1 MANTLYTFFLVLAF
15 LVHTTHSTA
24 CPSGSTCTSL
34 IDQMKQ
40 IDAYVDTRN
49 DNNPVMIFI
58 DDATSARGIFEHF
71 DNTGDIPMCI
81 GEREWLDGS
90 RTGTSLS
97 CYDLFDEANHYTK
110 STLKWIKSHDA
121 GTSEKGLAVMTAGK
135 LFDSTQLQNVRMSS
149 PPSASTVFNQK
160 QYILSI
166 GPEIDI
172 DVYVYQGKV
181 YTEIKLQNEGNLG
194 SQKTCQAVV
203 DADLQAGSEFWASVK
218 LIFSSRT
225 IVIHVSKDGATPPL
239 VGTADCTH
247 IDESKWPHNAAAGH
261 PDMWTTS
268 NWIGGSSCQ
277 VDEASI
283 NKRVAGTTVFGGDY
297 VCKLHIVN
305 EICSADELINGEQ
318 CTEQFEGQPW
328 WVVDGLQLLTY
339 YVPLQVPTTN
349 TWFYGDLGGL
359 VMWNLGTHDLSMTQA
374 ENIAQSIN
382 VNEADGANTACAQ
395 GTYREESSSNTCLS
409 CPAGKTTA
417 STGSTSAA
425 DCFTSC
431 EPGYGGDPCALCSA
445 GTYSLN
451 NLCEPCT
458 ADGSKTSPAGSN
470 SSAACLCSAGFER
483 DGEACTACATGSEK
497 LLAGDHACECSA
509 GFELDSNDACT
520 ACATGSEKLLAGDHA
535 CECSAN
541 FERDSNDACTA
552 CATGSEKPLA
562 GDHACVCSANFERD
576 SNNAC
581 TACATGSEKPLAG
594 DHDCVCSANFQRD
607 SNDACIACPAN
618 SEKPLAGNGT
628 CVCSANFER
637 DSENAC
643 VSCASSMY
651 KLTAGDH
658 ACECSGCASN
668 HYLSA
673 PCRDGGV
680 TECRPCT
687 NNSVTVSAFPVL
699 AHFDGGSAATETFDG
714 SRVHTAGTVNLHN
727 ASWTFLIKIKRDGTE
742 NGARA
747 LSIGRHAAGENGM
760 EVQFVNGYWQLLV
773 SVNGNYKSDFEASD
787 GTCTPCEH
795 GLEHLY
801 PQNKNATAGY
811 DEIVLQVPRTDVI
824 RFTVNGVQTTYGAG
838 VFPWLDVASLVSLAG
853 QTDGGGGVQADTELA
868 GKIAGFY
875 AYSQDLAPA
884 DITAELAKII
894 PGQHDAVY
902 DTVAGDGENAS
913 SVCVCAEDYYGD
925 AVRGCSACPPGT
937 QSPINTTSEPACIG
951 PRCDQNEYYDE
962 GSTECKPCP
971 ANSTSEYGQND
982 CACSASDFPDVIGV
996 RKVAGN
1002 PYGEKWARFN
1012 SMGGLEDA
1020 KLPYIQDFSAAISH
1034 DSAHIWTNDA
1044 AGFKQYD
1051 ALTLEE
1057 NAGARFGT
1065 GLGFPLHY
1073 LRMSQDG
1080 LFFFGCAPVGDSL
1093 LQSKVYK
1100 WGLNQATP
1108 QELTINGFCGDKRT
1122 HHEVFGLGAESVDGN
1137 VLMAHDG
1144 SFVLVYSREHHET
1157 SFRTWLYKISVDTFS
1172 VLHTIDLGLGS
1183 AAGHRSF
1190 NSLRTIALS
1199 QDNQR
1204 LYYQD
1209 QTAGAGN
1216 GNCRIYVEDLS
1227 ADIDPAQDT
1236 QLAVNDGQCDATNNW
1251 RTDPLLWS
1259 WVPASFLLAPDGITL
1274 YHVRTT
1280 ANQYQVYSFN
1290 TSSGVYAHET
1300 PVVNY
1305 VAWDPAPT
1313 AADDNRNM
1321 IVDWQLSPNGKFIL
1335 AIGKHSFWTTGM
1347 LSIMSHG
1354 GELTVQD
1361 EASCSACPLH
1371 SSVRLGS
1378 AFRSVFEPGN
1388 VHLCECN
1395 AGYAG
1400 NVTSGCF
1407 RCEEGKFMT

>member
-1 MANTLYTFFLVLAF
+1 
-15 LVHTTHSTA
+15 
-24 CPSGSTCTSL
+24 
-34 IDQMKQ
+34 
-40 IDAYVDTRN
+40 
-49 DNNPVMIFI
+49 
-58 DDATSARGIFEHF
+58 
-71 DNTGDIPMCI
+71 
-81 GEREWLDGS
+81 
-90 RTGTSLS
+90 
-97 CYDLFDEANHYTK
+97 
-110 STLKWIKSHDA
+110 
-121 GTSEKGLAVMTAGK
+121 
-135 LFDSTQLQNVRMSS
+135 
-149 PPSASTVFNQK
+149 
-160 QYILSI
+160 
-166 GPEIDI
+166 
-172 DVYVYQGKV
+172 
-181 YTEIKLQNEGNLG
+181 
-194 SQKTCQAVV
+194 
-203 DADLQAGSEFWASVK
+203 
-218 LIFSSRT
+218 
-225 IVIHVSKDGATPPL
+225 
-239 VGTADCTH
+239 
-247 IDESKWPHNAAAGH
+247 
-261 PDMWTTS
+261 
-268 NWIGGSSCQ
+268 
-277 VDEASI
+277 
-283 NKRVAGTTVFGGDY
+283 
-297 VCKLHIVN
+297 
-305 EICSADELINGEQ
+305 
-318 CTEQFEGQPW
+318 
-328 WVVDGLQLLTY
+328 
-339 YVPLQVPTTN
+339 
-349 TWFYGDLGGL
+349 
-359 VMWNLGTHDLSMTQA
+359 
-374 ENIAQSIN
+374 
-382 VNEADGANTACAQ
+382 
-395 GTYREESSSNTCLS
+395 
-409 CPAGKTTA
+409 
-417 STGSTSAA
+417 
-425 DCFTSC
+425 
-431 EPGYGGDPCALCSA
+431 
-445 GTYSLN
+445 
-451 NLCEPCT
+451 
-458 ADGSKTSPAGSN
+458 
-470 SSAACLCSAGFER
+470 
-483 DGEACTACATGSEK
+483 
-497 LLAGDHACECSA
+497 
-509 GFELDSNDACT
+509 
-520 ACATGSEKLLAGDHA
+520 
-535 CECSAN
+535 
-541 FERDSNDACTA
+541 
-552 CATGSEKPLA
+552 
-562 GDHACVCSANFERD
+562 
-576 SNNAC
+576 
-581 TACATGSEKPLAG
+581 
-594 DHDCVCSANFQRD
+594 
-607 SNDACIACPAN
+607 
-618 SEKPLAGNGT
+618 
-628 CVCSANFER
+628 
-637 DSENAC
+637 
-643 VSCASSMY
+643 MY

-658 ACECSGCASN
+658 ACECSGCAAN
-668 HYLSA
+668 HHLSA

-680 TECRPCT
+680 TECLPCA
-687 NNSVTVSAFPVL
+687 NNSVTMSAFPVL
-699 AHFDGGSAATETFDG
+699 AHFDGGSAPTETFDG
-714 SRVHTAGTVNLHN
+714 FRVHTTGTVNLHN
-727 ASWTFLIKIKRDGTE
+727 ASCTFLMKIKRDSAQ

-760 EVQFVNGYWQLLV
+760 EVQYVNGYWQLLV

-795 GLEHLY
+795 GFEHLY

-824 RFTVNGVQTTYGAG
+824 RFAVNGVQTTYGAG
-838 VFPWLDVASLVSLAG
+838 AFPWLDVASLVSLAG

-868 GKIAGFY
+868 GEIAGFY

-902 DTVAGDGENAS
+902 DTVAGDGQNAS
-913 SVCVCAEDYYGD
+913 SVCVCAKDYYGD

-962 GSTECKPCP
+962 GSTACKPCP
-971 ANSTSEYGQND
+971 ANSTSAYGQND

-1122 HHEVFGLGAESVDGN
+1122 HHDVFGLGTESVDGN

-1183 AAGHRSF
+1183 AEGHRSF

-1209 QTAGAGN
+1209 QIAGAGN

-1251 RTDPLLWS
+1251 RADPLLWS
-1259 WVPASFLLAPDGITL
+1259 WVPTSFLLAPDGLTL

-1354 GELTVQD
+1354 GALTVQD